1 LDNAVAEEKIRILI
15 SLIGK
20 YPDHV
25 DHFIFEKGK
34 YLKKAYLFHTRDSE
48 APANRQGR
56 LSKENETIDYGK
68 LADDTI
74 KKLKKQ
80 YSPRIKIIPQL
91 YENAHDIH
99 ELQLL
104 IQKIVNTEREKFPQR
119 EEIALDIS
127 GGTNIAAAAQMMAIF
142 KIGLNA
148 YYDDSTKEIGER
160 IQKINTN
167 VDLGKGLHEITVNI
181 LKTIQNSEF
190 IIQPAE
196 SDRHRQFPDELR
208 KVIKGQITNADL
220 VRKLGTK
227 SESSLKL
234 LLKSNYI
241 EKIPEYEVY
250 RDVSLH
256 ETDDPKW
263 KKGTIIQPSWRITKD
278 GEIAANV
285 QRETRT

>member
-1 LDNAVAEEKIRILI
+1 MAEEKIRILI

-25 DHFIFEKGK
+25 DHFISEKGR
-34 YLKKAYLFHTRDSE
+34 YLKKAYLFHTRDSA
-48 APANRQGR
+48 APANRRGII
-56 LSKENETIDYGK
+56 SKKSETIDYGK

-74 KKLKKQ
+74 KKLRNQ
-80 YSPRIKIIPQL
+80 YSPRITIEPQL

-104 IQKIVNTEREKFPQR
+104 IQKIVNTEREKYPQQ

-127 GGTNIAAAAQMMAIF
+127 GGTNIAAAAQMMAVYKF
-142 KIGLNA
+142 RLDV
-148 YYDDSTKEIGER
+148 YHDDSTKAIGER

-167 VDLGKGLHEITVNI
+167 LNLGRDLGEIALNI
-181 LKTIQNSEF
+181 LKTIHDSEF

-196 SDRHRQFPDELR
+196 SDRHKPFPNELR
-208 KVIKGQITNADL
+208 EVIKGQITNNDL
-220 VRKLGTK
+220 VHKLGTK
-227 SESSLKL
+227 SESPLGL
-234 LLKSNYI
+234 LLKSNFI
-241 EKIPEYEVY
+241 EKIPEYEIY

-256 ETDDPKW
+256 ETDEPQWEKRSI
-263 KKGTIIQPSWRITKD
+263 GQPSWRITKD

>member
-1 LDNAVAEEKIRILI
+1 MAEEKIRILI
-15 SLIGK
+15 ALIGK

-25 DHFIFEKGK
+25 DHFIMEKGRF
-34 YLKKAYLFHTRDSE
+34 LKKAYLFHTRDSE

-56 LSKENETIDYGK
+56 LSKENETIDYGI
-68 LADDTI
+68 LADITI
-74 KKLKKQ
+74 KRLKKQ

-167 VDLGKGLHEITVNI
+167 VDLGKSLHEITVNV

-190 IIQPAE
+190 IIQPTE

-256 ETDDPKW
+256 ETDEPQWEKRSI
-263 KKGTIIQPSWRITKD
+263 GQPSWRITKD